1 VFAKGICNKKQSEN
15 VFETSTA
22 IHDYLLTIK
31 GDAVFSDDEEIMK
44 INGVMGIESKAT
56 PTKIEKLI
64 RLQKNH
70 GCAFDLDNGFMHRMI
85 DGVDTT
91 FVQ

>member
-1 VFAKGICNKKQSEN
+1 MFAKRICNKKQSEN
-15 VFETSTA
+15 VFEMIA
-22 IHDYLLTIK
+22 YYLLAIK
-31 GDAVFSDDEEIMK
+31 GDAVFSDDKEIMK
-44 INGVMGIESKAT
+44 INGVMGIENKAT

-70 GCAFDLDNGFMHRMI
+70 RCAFDFDNGFMRRMI